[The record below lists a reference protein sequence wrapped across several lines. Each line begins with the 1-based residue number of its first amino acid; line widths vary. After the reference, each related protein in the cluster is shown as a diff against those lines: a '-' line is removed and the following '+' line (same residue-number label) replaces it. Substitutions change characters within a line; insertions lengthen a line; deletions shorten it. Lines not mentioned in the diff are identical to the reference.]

1 LPKTYWAFLISSI
14 IIILIPG
21 PSVLFVMSRAIA
33 LGNRAAVAT
42 AVGNALGTFVNVL
55 VLAVGL
61 GPILENYPVAL
72 KIIRYLGAA
81 YLIYLGAGAIRSR
94 NSISLQQDKSTAL
107 STSKIVKEGAFVGL
121 TNPKTIVFFAAV
133 LPQFVVT
140 QFGYIWLQLLLL
152 GLVFCLLGASF
163 DSMYGISAG
172 MLRSWFAHSPDRL
185 SNMSAAG
192 GIMIILLG
200 IAVAIGWF

>member
-1 LPKTYWAFLISSI
+1 M
-14 IIILIPG
+14 
-21 PSVLFVMSRAIA
+21 LFVMSRAIA

-61 GPILENYPVAL
+61 GPVLENYPIAL
-72 KIIRYLGAA
+72 RVIRYLGAA
-81 YLIYLGAGAIRSR
+81 YLIYLGLTAISSR
-94 NSISLQQDKSTAL
+94 DQLSLQQGGATAL
-107 STSKIVKEGAFVGL
+107 SISKIVKEGAVVGL

-163 DSMYGISAG
+163 DSLYGIFAG
-172 MLRSWFAHSPDRL
+172 MLRSWFAASDHRL
-185 SNMSAAG
+185 GQLSAAG
-192 GIMIILLG
+192 GVMIVLLG

>member
-1 LPKTYWAFLISSI
+1 
-14 IIILIPG
+14 
-21 PSVLFVMSRAIA
+21 MSRAIA

-107 STSKIVKEGAFVGL
+107 SISKIVKEGC
-121 TNPKTIVFFAAV
+121 I
-133 LPQFVVT
+133 
-140 QFGYIWLQLLLL
+140 
-152 GLVFCLLGASF
+152 C
-163 DSMYGISAG
+163 
-172 MLRSWFAHSPDRL
+172 WF
-185 SNMSAAG
+185 N
-192 GIMIILLG
+192 
-200 IAVAIGWF
+200 